1 MSETYQ
7 DESHDLIKALHN
19 VTIGKEYLEMVRMQT
34 SGKSKTIFNNCIAK
48 CDSVVNDI
56 TKYLDEE
63 SRETVRKELSDSMF
77 FENMRNLLLH
87 LEQSDRSFIEHI
99 ATLLSKGEK
108 IIIQEQEKV
117 S

>member
-1 MSETYQ
+1 
-7 DESHDLIKALHN
+7 
-19 VTIGKEYLEMVRMQT
+19 
-34 SGKSKTIFNNCIAK
+34 
-48 CDSVVNDI
+48 
-56 TKYLDEE
+56 
-63 SRETVRKELSDSMF
+63 
-77 FENMRNLLLH
+77 MRNLLLH